1 MATNLIANGTFS
13 NGNSYWQK
21 GHWYAGNT
29 VTWRSSGGQ
38 DGGCIELTV
47 PSEGDPGQSHIT
59 QYVSLRA
66 GNTYT
71 LTFYAK
77 RTGNVDVW
85 VEVYTPSGTLYS
97 PSFIPKLTPDGA
109 YVKLSYTFTA
119 GGTTGQTVN
128 TGIRLIAGS
137 AGGTAWIDT
146 VEILGDKGFMPNR
159 YVETVGNA
167 RLFKTPDSTNDN
179 NYGTFPNSAKFI
191 YDGVVYG
198 MVSAIFG
205 NANGTKTNAYIP
217 MSKCQCSDTL
227 VEDYAEGRMA
237 TIAKSLVGVYGVQ
250 LGLNGDYCETFVHWL
265 AGAADMNHE
274 VYCGSAMCGQA
285 VKYYAENGLYDTRD
299 GSSALIM
306 LCGDIVYYDVQ
317 NYGTDQVTAAHAG
330 FVADSS
336 GNNYIAIE
344 GNADV
349 DAPKKNKQM
358 KVARVIGNRI
368 TGVNDKHTRIVHG
381 VGRPFGRG

>member
-13 NGNSYWQK
+13 NGDSYWQK

-38 DGGCIELTV
+38 DGGCIELSV

-146 VEILGDKGFMPNR
+146 VEILGDKEFMPNR

-179 NYGTFPNSAKFI
+179 NYGTFPDDAKFI
-191 YDGVVYG
+191 YGGVVDG
-198 MVSAIFG
+198 MVSVIFG

-250 LGLNGDYCETFVHWL
+250 LGLNGNYCETFVHWL

-274 VYCGSAMCGQA
+274 VYCGSAICGQA
-285 VKYYAENGLYDTRD
+285 VKYYAENDLYDTRD

-330 FVADSS
+330 FVVDSS

-349 DAPKKNKQM
+349 DAPEKKANE
-358 KVARVIGNRI
+358 GSTCNW
-368 TGVNDKHTRIVHG
+368 
-381 VGRPFGRG
+381 

>member
-1 MATNLIANGTFS
+1 
-13 NGNSYWQK
+13 
-21 GHWYAGNT
+21 
-29 VTWRSSGGQ
+29 
-38 DGGCIELTV
+38 
-47 PSEGDPGQSHIT
+47 
-59 QYVSLRA
+59 
-66 GNTYT
+66 
-71 LTFYAK
+71 
-77 RTGNVDVW
+77 
-85 VEVYTPSGTLYS
+85 
-97 PSFIPKLTPDGA
+97 
-109 YVKLSYTFTA
+109 
-119 GGTTGQTVN
+119 
-128 TGIRLIAGS
+128 
-137 AGGTAWIDT
+137 
-146 VEILGDKGFMPNR
+146 
-159 YVETVGNA
+159 
-167 RLFKTPDSTNDN
+167 
-179 NYGTFPNSAKFI
+179 
-191 YDGVVYG
+191 
-198 MVSAIFG
+198 MVSVIFG

-285 VKYYAENGLYDTRD
+285 VKYYAENDLYDTRD

-330 FVADSS
+330 FVVDSS

-349 DAPKKNKQM
+349 DAPKRNKQM